1 MEKEKKKKDEE
12 NSLVKVNQPIWRNNL
27 QRISEDLPPEQQF
40 RLPIFKLSRLKVS
53 PSHLTPYMNLSQ
65 LTNWH
70 LVQNAKWALPHYRGN
85 DTPQNFQSELDSG
98 QGESNGYCPESI
110 FLWSSLAFQSKHFI
124 LKTESQAHTFLS
136 DYENNL
142 YEWKCSV
149 PKHSW

>member
-85 DTPQNFQSELDSG
+85 DTSQNFQNELDSA
-98 QGESNGYCPESI
+98 QDKSNCYHPESV
-110 FLWSSLAFQSKHFI
+110 FPWANWAFQSKHFI
-124 LKTESQAHTFLS
+124 SETESQAHRFLS
-136 DYENNL
+136 A
-142 YEWKCSV
+142 
-149 PKHSW
+149 